1 MYITVNNEKGDSVM
15 RKLLVVLVSIGTAL
29 IFSSC
34 STLRPPEAPSGEFNA
49 EDEQELRTA
58 ATAYVTDA
66 LNGLESGSYELFIR
80 NFAPEYRKTMTSA
93 KFKLMTEEFRKNNG
107 KVEKIEWLGSLNQ
120 GIFKTALWKAC
131 FARSHASE
139 AELIRSGKD
148 PEKVSVPDT
157 LIRLLLG
164 KIDGQWKIFAIFV
177 N

>member
-1 MYITVNNEKGDSVM
+1 M
-15 RKLLVVLVSIGTAL
+15 RKFLSALASIGAALALTA
-29 IFSSC
+29 C
-34 STLRPPEAPSGEFNA
+34 STVQTQEVPSGAFNA

-58 ATAYVTDA
+58 ATAYVTDV

-93 KFKLMTEEFRKNNG
+93 KFKLMT
-107 KVEKIEWLGSLNQ
+107 GSLNQ
-120 GIFKTALWKAC
+120 GIFKTALWKAR

>member
-1 MYITVNNEKGDSVM
+1 M
-15 RKLLVVLVSIGTAL
+15 RKFLSALASIGAALALTA
-29 IFSSC
+29 C
-34 STLRPPEAPSGEFNA
+34 STVQTQEMPSGVFNA

-66 LNGLESGSYELFIR
+66 LNGLESGNYELFIR

-107 KVEKIEWLGSLNQ
+107 KAERIEWLGSLNQ
-120 GIFKTALWKAC
+120 GVFKTAIWKVR
-131 FARSHASE
+131 FARLQASE
-139 AELIRSGKD
+139 AELKRNAKD

-164 KIDGQWKIFAIFV
+164 EIDGQWKIFAIFV